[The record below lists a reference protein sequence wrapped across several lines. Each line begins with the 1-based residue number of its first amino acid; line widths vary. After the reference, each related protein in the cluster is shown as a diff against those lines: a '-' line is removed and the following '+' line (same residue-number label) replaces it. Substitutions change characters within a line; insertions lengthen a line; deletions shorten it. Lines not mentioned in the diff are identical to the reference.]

1 MVPEQCFRDRELWFS
16 FWGATTRV
24 AVPTESDER
33 HLTYYFRDYVMGPAE
48 ICDVHLRL
56 NARDGEAYLSAPPA
70 ERTVTGETRDG
81 QRFELRGEQTISAP
95 TPLPP
100 FALAPLSQTF
110 TTIHA
115 AAATPP
121 AEPGSA
127 VVIHGPSTAGKSSL
141 VVALARRGWGFLS
154 DDTVPVDRLGRALP
168 FTRPIGIRERT
179 AMRLNIPRAE
189 HPGAPRFRTGVGT
202 TLSVHP
208 RDLGWRIAA
217 PARIRWV
224 VTLQPSASFAVE
236 TLSPH
241 HARIAFDIE
250 RHGHEAVRVIEEFC
264 HG

>member
-1 MVPEQCFRDRELWFS
+1 MSEQCFHDRELWFS

-24 AVPTESDER
+24 AVPTEADER
-33 HLTYYFRDYVMGPAE
+33 HLRYYFRDYVIEPVE
-48 ICDVHLRL
+48 VWDVDLRL
-56 NARDGEAYLSAPPA
+56 NAGDGAAYVSASPA
-70 ERTVTGETRDG
+70 KRTVTGETRDG
-81 QRFELRGEQTISAP
+81 QRFELRGQQTISAP

-100 FALAPLSQTF
+100 FALAPLRHTL

-127 VVIHGPSTAGKSSL
+127 VVLHGPSTAGKSSL
-141 VVALARRGWGFLS
+141 VVALAGRGWGFLS
-154 DDTVPVDRLGRALP
+154 DDTLPVDRLGRALP
-168 FTRPIGIRERT
+168 FTRPVGIRERT
-179 AMRLNIPRAE
+179 AMRLDVRRTE
-189 HPGAPRFRTGVGT
+189 HPGAPRFQTGFGT

-208 RDLGWRIAA
+208 RDLGWRIAE

-224 VTLQPSASFAVE
+224 VTLQPSSSFAVE
-236 TLSPH
+236 SLSPH

-250 RHGHEAVRVIEEFC
+250 HHANEAVRVIEELC